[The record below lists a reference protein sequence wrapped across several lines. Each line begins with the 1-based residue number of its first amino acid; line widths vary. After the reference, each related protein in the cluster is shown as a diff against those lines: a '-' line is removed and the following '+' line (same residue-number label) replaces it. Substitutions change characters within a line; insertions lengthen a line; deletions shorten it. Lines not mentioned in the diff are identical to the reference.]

1 MTYLT
6 QAFDVF
12 SLEQAKNVV
21 LSPDPKN
28 PNKFQYETDFLVD
41 WLEKNTNIST
51 DSVVLDYGCGMG
63 RIAKSL
69 INRVGCEVIGLDISH
84 SMLMYAMIYIMS
96 DIDISNVSKFTPT
109 TKYQTPESVDMV
121 LAVLSLQHVKDP
133 QAEINNIVKVL
144 KPNGQCV
151 LVNGHTRMVPIG
163 IDDDNFVIWEN
174 DEFNVLDY
182 CESKMAKELVDLYVD
197 PNYNVVLYKKV

>member
-1 MTYLT
+1 MTYIT

-21 LSPDPKN
+21 LCPDPKN
-28 PNKFQYETDFLVD
+28 PNKFQHETDFVVD
-41 WLEKNTNIST
+41 WLKKNTKISS

-69 INRVGCEVIGLDISH
+69 ISRVGCRVIGLDISY
-84 SMLMYAMIYIMS
+84 SMLMYAMVYMS
-96 DIDISNVSKFTPT
+96 DIDVSKFTPT
-109 TKYQTPESVDMV
+109 KKYQSPESVDLV

-133 QAEINNIVKVL
+133 QAEIDNIVNVL

-151 LVNGHTRMVPIG
+151 LVNGYTRFVPKG
-163 IDDDNFVIWEN
+163 IDSDNFVIWE
-174 DEFNVLDY
+174 DDGFNVLDY